1 MTACPAGH
9 DSVATDYCDVCGMR
23 MEIPVGQATA
33 AQAQAAESQA
43 AQAQAAQVTAP
54 HVTAPLPEAQLCPR
68 CGATRSGRFWEG
80 GGPGLH
86 AAKSPRS
93 RHPPRSALAAP
104 ATPAPA
110 R

>member
-68 CGATRSGRFWEG
+68 FRATRSGRVCHG
-80 GGPGLH
+80 CGPGLD
-86 AAKSPRS
+86 
-93 RHPPRSALAAP
+93 AP
-104 ATPAPA
+104 EAPGFGMA
-110 R
+110 PVS